1 MNIPV
6 LDSSSKF
13 TSQVTEFDEIIFR
26 KSSDQKRQK
35 STGSK
40 ETMAYFQTPSTCF
53 FRRERR
59 RKHEYVAYD
68 SNFCLKKVTTLFS
81 ILKKMGMGT
90 VGQARFFYCSDRR
103 LFIPSNAMDS
113 FLRRLH
119 SVDVSFPFRCII
131 RCLWT
136 EIKGEKL
143 PNVQEPP

>member
-1 MNIPV
+1 MKLFFGKV
-6 LDSSSKF
+6 LIKNVRKVPALKK
-13 TSQVTEFDEIIFR
+13 QWPIFR
-26 KSSDQKRQK
+26 HLQHV
-35 STGSK
+35 
-40 ETMAYFQTPSTCF
+40 F
-53 FRRERR
+53 FRRERK